1 MLSGLSSILTLIY
14 TLSYSCIIV
23 DYLRKF
29 LLNQSKIIS
38 VSATMSIIDN
48 YSTLLTAQNISA
60 KQNTYNVMKEKYT
73 DGCEE
78 WDLRHPGKN

>member
-1 MLSGLSSILTLIY
+1 MLSGLSSIFILIY

-73 DGCEE
+73 DGWEE